1 MPPSIFAERF
11 TIVSK
16 SKTLAKSIQSYHNHW
31 LACIMN
37 KKTSAQ
43 IVLVAVAA
51 VSAVIFVTLQ
61 LTEAE
66 MQTENMSDTP
76 PSDTMSPQPNTTYSG
91 ADPSWPNIHSSV
103 LTSFNSNVTMPTIEW
118 NAFIHPFAVV
128 IGNCYIGQF
137 VHVAPTAV
145 CRADE
150 GTPIH
155 VGDGSNMQDGVVMHA
170 LETVDDGHNIDDR
183 RFSVNG
189 DRLKGDDPAFAA
201 GYAVYVGNNTS
212 LAHGSM
218 IHGPAWIGHNT
229 FIGMEALVFNAK
241 IGNNVAVGVAAV
253 VTGGVYVADG
263 RFVPP
268 GAVITTQEQADA
280 LPERIG
286 SAYQDIND
294 AVIDVNQQLAEGY
307 DALDLERLAIEREK
321 DMDERMLETSMPHP

>member
-1 MPPSIFAERF
+1 
-11 TIVSK
+11 
-16 SKTLAKSIQSYHNHW
+16 
-31 LACIMN
+31 MN
-37 KKTSAQ
+37 KKALAQ

-51 VSAVIFVTLQ
+51 VSAAIFVTYQ

-66 MQTENMSDTP
+66 MQTNKSMSDSSS
-76 PSDTMSPQPNTTYSG
+76 SDTMSSQPNMAGSG
-91 ADPSWPNIHSSV
+91 ADPSWPNIHSNV
-103 LTSFNSNVTMPTIEW
+103 LTSFNSNTTMPMIEW

-137 VHVAPTAV
+137 VHLAPTAV

-155 VGDGSNMQDGVVMHA
+155 VGDGTNVQDGVMLHA

-183 RFSVNG
+183 RFSVSG
-189 DRLKGDDPAFAA
+189 DRLKGDDPAFAD

-253 VTGGVYVADG
+253 VTGGVVIADG
-263 RFVPP
+263 LFVPP

-280 LPERIG
+280 LPERLG
-286 SAYQDIND
+286 SAYQDINE
-294 AVIDVNQQLAEGY
+294 AVVNVNLQLAEGY
-307 DALDLERLAIEREK
+307 DKLDLERLAIEREK
-321 DMDERMLETSMPHP
+321 DMEERMLETSWPHP

>member
-1 MPPSIFAERF
+1 
-11 TIVSK
+11 
-16 SKTLAKSIQSYHNHW
+16 
-31 LACIMN
+31 MN
-37 KKTSAQ
+37 KKTSVQ
-43 IVLVAVAA
+43 IVLLAVVA
-51 VSAVIFVTLQ
+51 VSASVFVTLQ

-66 MQTENMSDTP
+66 MQTDESM
-76 PSDTMSPQPNTTYSG
+76 SDTMSSQTNMTDYV
-91 ADPSWPNIHSSV
+91 ADPSWPNIHSNV
-103 LTSFNSNVTMPTIEW
+103 LTDFNSNVTMPTIEW

-128 IGNCYIGQF
+128 IGNCHIGQF
-137 VHVAPTAV
+137 VLVAPTAV

-155 VGDGSNMQDGVVMHA
+155 VGDGSNMQDGVVIHA

-183 RFSVNG
+183 RFSVDG

-218 IHGPAWIGHNT
+218 IHGPAWVGHNT

-253 VTGGVYVADG
+253 ITGGVDIADG
-263 RFVPP
+263 KFVPP
-268 GAVITTQEQADA
+268 GAIITTQEQADA
-280 LPERIG
+280 LPERLG
-286 SAYQDIND
+286 SAYQNTND
-294 AVIDVNQQLAEGY
+294 AVINVNQQLAEGY

-321 DMDERMLETSMPHP
+321 DMEERMLETSMPHP